1 MSPHLSALIFH
12 LHPPIFCLSLSLINL
27 PAPALSA
34 HPELFPP
41 AFSAFFVWITPET
54 HSLLGRFGGRG
65 RDGKRGTP
73 MILLLFPALTGGL
86 TKAGAFVSAASPQ
99 DKEDIFTLSHG
110 LLLLFSH

>member
-1 MSPHLSALIFH
+1 
-12 LHPPIFCLSLSLINL
+12 
-27 PAPALSA
+27 
-34 HPELFPP
+34 
-41 AFSAFFVWITPET
+41 
-54 HSLLGRFGGRG
+54 
-65 RDGKRGTP
+65 